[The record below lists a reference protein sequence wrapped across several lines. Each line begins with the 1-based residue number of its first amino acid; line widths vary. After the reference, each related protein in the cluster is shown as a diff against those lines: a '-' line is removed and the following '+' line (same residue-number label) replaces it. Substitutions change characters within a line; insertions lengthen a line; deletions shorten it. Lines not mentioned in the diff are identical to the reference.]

1 MASLKGLALGSL
13 ISGLGLLALSAPAE
27 AILECQGIGAKFG
40 DPEFGTAT
48 TGSGKNCGFLGAGGD
63 FEIDVTGFFTGR
75 IGTDPFDMS
84 QFGVGIITAG
94 TSQVSFS
101 NVQAVV
107 NGTVFGD
114 PFAGPIAI
122 WGGNLGP
129 APKDTIVGDIG
140 DPAPF
145 GSATNGFGYEALG
158 VSVPPLGAFRGIDF
172 SFNNLGV
179 GGFGSWKAS
188 PDQIQLTAVES
199 FLITG
204 RLESVGTGDPSST
217 NIISFAVGPGG
228 FPAADNDFATIGTF
242 GGYFTTQVP
251 GPLPL
256 AGVGAAFAWSR
267 KLRRK
272 QKADIS
278 H

>member
-1 MASLKGLALGSL
+1 VASLKGLAFGSL

-27 AILECQGIGAKFG
+27 AILQCQGIGAKFG
-40 DPEFGTAT
+40 ETEFGTAT

-63 FEIDVTGFFTGR
+63 FSINVTDFFTGR
-75 IGTDPFDMS
+75 LGTEPFDMT

-107 NGTVFGD
+107 NGTVFGN

-122 WGGNLGP
+122 WGEDLGS
-129 APKDTIVGDIG
+129 APMGIG

-145 GSATNGFGYEALG
+145 GSALG
-158 VSVPPLGAFRGIDF
+158 ANFSYQAFDDEDSPLGAFRGIDF